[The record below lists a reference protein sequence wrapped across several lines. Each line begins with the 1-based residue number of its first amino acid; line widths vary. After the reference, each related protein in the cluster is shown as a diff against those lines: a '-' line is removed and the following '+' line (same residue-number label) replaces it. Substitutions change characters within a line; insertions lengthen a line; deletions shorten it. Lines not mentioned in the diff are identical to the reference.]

1 MTLQLGDTAP
11 NFQATTTAGDI
22 DFYEWAGDS
31 WVIFFSHPADYTPV
45 CTTELGTVARYKEDF
60 DKRGVKTI
68 AISVDGIEDHHGWV
82 KDIEETQDTTVEF
95 PIVAD
100 EDKSVAN
107 AYGMIHPKADT
118 TATVRSVFIIDPD
131 KKIRLTLTYPA
142 ATGRN
147 FKELLR
153 VIDALQLTD
162 GHKVATPANWE
173 QGDDVI
179 IVPSLK
185 DEDEIARRFPKGYQE
200 IKPYLRLTPQPDK
213 A

>member
-11 NFQATTTAGDI
+11 NFQAQTTSGDI
-22 DFYEWAGDS
+22 DFHEWAGDS

-68 AISVDGIEDHHGWV
+68 ALSVEGVEEHKGWI
-82 KDIEETQDTTVEF
+82 KDIEETQDASVQF
-95 PIVAD
+95 PIIAD
-100 EDKSVAN
+100 TDRKIAD
-107 AYGMIHPKADT
+107 AYGMIHPKADN

-162 GHKVATPANWE
+162 NHKVATPANWE

-185 DEDEIARRFPKGYQE
+185 DADEIARRFPKGFRE
-200 IKPYLRLTPQPDK
+200 IKPYLRMTPQPDR